1 MQHCFEIAKEAKNVP
16 TATTSF
22 QHQFLIRALLL
33 LALMLLF
40 TSCAEGEKQTGAGST
55 ESQDSKKASN
65 NGEAASTD
73 SVPSEVSDAI
83 EQVTSE
89 PRYEHSSWG
98 FSVRDL
104 STGEVLL
111 EQSSDKMFVPGSI
124 FKTFS
129 GATVLDGYGPD
140 YRFRTPVYR
149 TDALNQGVLEGDL
162 VLVASGDLSLGLR
175 EQPDGTMAF
184 ANAPE
189 FDHTYAN
196 VAPQTG
202 LVGDPLAGL
211 NELAQQARD
220 AGLRE
225 VRGDV
230 VIDDRLF
237 KPWESPD
244 GLISPI
250 MVNENR
256 IDITTKP
263 TSSGDAAKVHWRPKT
278 AAYTLKNEVKT
289 VAEDGETNLEVDQPE
304 PGVIRISGQIAA
316 GSDPAIRV
324 GEVEDPAAFA
334 RTAFIEALERA
345 GIEVSATPT
354 GSNPSDLLPSEDTYR
369 ESERVA
375 QHVSAPLEEFTAVIF
390 KTSHN
395 PGAQLMTCLS
405 AVKAGS
411 RDCEDGLKQEF
422 EVFTGLGVP
431 AQSTFIFDG
440 AGSDDHNRTTPDAMT
455 EFLRAVDEQSYG
467 EAFRSSLAIVGEE
480 GTQAEALKDSPA
492 VGKIRVKDGT
502 RVIPTPAGQGI
513 VLGKTLVGYV
523 EAESGR
529 RLVISIMVGNVPV
542 ASAQEIFPVVESVTN
557 DQGELAAEIQQ
568 RY

>member
-1 MQHCFEIAKEAKNVP
+1 MDSRTPFR
-16 TATTSF
+16 
-22 QHQFLIRALLL
+22 IRCQVLSALVL
-33 LALMLLF
+33 LAVSLLVAACGADEES
-40 TSCAEGEKQTGAGST
+40 TSESSTGPE
-55 ESQDSKKASN
+55 ES
-65 NGEAASTD
+65 NGEVASTD
-73 SVPSEVSDAI
+73 SAPSEVTDAI

-111 EQSSDKMFVPGSI
+111 GRAGDEMFVPAST

-140 YRFRTPVYR
+140 YRFKTPVYR
-149 TDALNQGVLEGDL
+149 TGALDRGVLEGDL
-162 VLVASGDLSLGLR
+162 ILVASGDLSLGLR
-175 EQPDGTMAF
+175 EQTDGTMAF

-196 VAPQTG
+196 VAPQAA

-220 AGLRE
+220 AGVRE

-237 KPWESPD
+237 EPWESPD

-256 IDITTKP
+256 VDVTTTP
-263 TSSGDAAKVHWRPKT
+263 TSPGDAAKVDWRPRT
-278 AAYTLKNEVKT
+278 AAYTVENDVQT
-289 VAEDGETNLEVDQPE
+289 VAEDGETNLEVDDSE
-304 PGVIRISGQIAA
+304 PGIIHISGQIAA
-316 GSDPAIRV
+316 GSDPVIRV

-354 GSNPSDLLPSEDTYR
+354 GSNPSDLLPSEDSYR

-375 QHVSAPLEEFTAVIF
+375 EHVSAPLEEFTAVIF

-395 PGAQLMTCLS
+395 PGAQLTTCLA

-422 EVFTGLGVP
+422 EVFTGLGVT
-431 AQSTFIFDG
+431 AESTFIFDG
-440 AGSDDHNRTTPDAMT
+440 AGSDDHNRTTPHAMT
-455 EFLRAVDEQSYG
+455 QFLRAVDEQSYG
-467 EAFRSSLAIVGEE
+467 EAFRSSLAIIGKE
-480 GTQAEALKDSPA
+480 GTQAQTLKDSPA
-492 VGKIRVKDGT
+492 AGKIRVKDGT
-502 RVIPTPAGQGI
+502 RVEPTPADQGI
-513 VLGKTLVGYV
+513 FFGKALVGYV

-529 RLVISIMVGNVPV
+529 RLAISIMARDVPV
-542 ASAQEIFPVVESVTN
+542 SSAQEIFPALSSLTEEQ
-557 DQGELAAEIQQ
+557 DELAEAIQQ
-568 RY
+568 GY

>member
-1 MQHCFEIAKEAKNVP
+1 MNLH
-16 TATTSF
+16 TATTTSF
-22 QHQFLIRALLL
+22 GYRFLRTLFFL
-33 LALMLLF
+33 LAVTLVF
-40 TSCAEGEKQTGAGST
+40 TACAGGEKQSGTASK
-55 ESQDSKKASN
+55 ESQESKKASN
-65 NGEAASTD
+65 NGGRASTGS
-73 SVPSEVSDAI
+73 SVPSDVADAI
-83 EQVTSE
+83 DRVTSE
-89 PRYEHSSWG
+89 PRYKHSSWG
-98 FSVRDL
+98 ISIRDL
-104 STGEVLL
+104 STGKVLL
-111 EQSSDKMFVPGSI
+111 GRSGDKMFVPAST

-140 YRFRTPVYR
+140 YRFKTPVYR
-149 TDALNQGVLEGDL
+149 TGALNKGVLKGDV

-196 VAPQTG
+196 AAPQTG

-211 NELAQQARD
+211 SELAQQARD
-220 AGLRE
+220 AGVRE

-237 KPWESPD
+237 EPWESPD

-256 IDITTKP
+256 IDVTATP
-263 TSSGDAAKVHWRPKT
+263 TSTGDAAEVKWRPKT
-278 AAYTLKNEVKT
+278 AAYTVKNDVET
-289 VAEDGETNLEVDQPE
+289 VAKDKDTNLEVDDSK

-324 GEVEDPAAFA
+324 GEIKDPAAFA

-345 GIEVSATPT
+345 GIEVRATPK
-354 GSNPSDLLPSEDTYR
+354 GSNPSDLLPSKGSYDK
-369 ESERVA
+369 SDRVS
-375 QHVSAPLEEFTAVIF
+375 QHVSAPLEEFTKVIF

-395 PGAQLMTCLS
+395 PGAQLMTCLA
-405 AVKAGS
+405 AVKAES
-411 RDCEDGLKQEF
+411 RDCEDGLKQAF
-422 EVFTGLGVP
+422 EVFTRLGVS
-431 AQSTFIFDG
+431 AESTFIFDG

-467 EAFRSSLAIVGEE
+467 EAFRSSLAIIGEE
-480 GTQAEALKDSPA
+480 GTQAQALKDSPA
-492 VGKIRVKDGT
+492 AGKIRVKDGT
-502 RVIPTPAGQGI
+502 RVEPTPADQGI
-513 VLGKTLVGYV
+513 FFGKALVGYV

-529 RLVISIMVGNVPV
+529 RLAISVMVRDVPV
-542 ASAQEIFPVVESVTN
+542 SSAQEIFPAVSSLTEEQ
-557 DQGELAAEIQQ
+557 DELAAAIQQ
-568 RY
+568 GY

>member
-1 MQHCFEIAKEAKNVP
+1 MNLH
-16 TATTSF
+16 TAPTSF
-22 QHQFLIRALLL
+22 QYQFLRTQFFV
-33 LALMLLF
+33 LAMTLPF
-40 TSCAEGEKQTGAGST
+40 TACAEGEKQTGTGST
-55 ESQDSKKASN
+55 ESQESKKASN
-65 NGEAASTD
+65 NSGMASTG
-73 SVPSEVSDAI
+73 SVPSDVKAAVG
-83 EQVTSE
+83 QVTSE

-104 STGEVLL
+104 STEKVLL
-111 EQSSDKMFVPGSI
+111 KQSSDKMFVPGSI

-140 YRFRTPVYR
+140 YRFKTPVYR
-149 TDALNQGVLEGDL
+149 IGELNNGVLEGDV

-175 EQPDGTMAF
+175 EEPDGTMAF

-196 VAPQTG
+196 VALQTG

-211 NELAQQARD
+211 NELARQVRD
-220 AGLRE
+220 AGVRE

-237 KPWESPD
+237 KPYESPD

-263 TSSGDAAKVHWRPKT
+263 TSPGDAADVDWRPKT
-278 AAYTLKNEVKT
+278 VAYTLKNEVKT
-289 VAEDGETNLEVDQPE
+289 VAEDGETNLQVDEPE

-345 GIEVSATPT
+345 GIEVSAKPT
-354 GSNPSDLLPSEDTYR
+354 GSNPSDLLPPEDSYR

-375 QHVSAPLEEFTAVIF
+375 ERFAQHISAPLEEFTAVIF

-422 EVFTGLGVP
+422 EVFTDLGVSP
-431 AQSTFIFDG
+431 ESTFIFDG

-455 EFLRAVDEQSYG
+455 KFLRAVDEQSYG
-467 EAFRSSLAIVGEE
+467 EAFRTSLAIVGEE
-480 GTQAEALKDSPA
+480 GTQAQALKDSPA
-492 VGKIRVKDGT
+492 LGKIRVKDGT

-529 RLVISIMVGNVPV
+529 RLVISIMVRDVPV
-542 ASAQEIFPVVESVTN
+542 SSAQEIFPLIESVTE
-557 DQGELAAEIQQ
+557 DEGELAAEIQQ
-568 RY
+568 GY

>member
-1 MQHCFEIAKEAKNVP
+1 MNLHTAANVFRYRLLR
-16 TATTSF
+16 T
-22 QHQFLIRALLL
+22 LLL
-33 LALMLLF
+33 LAMALVF
-40 TSCAEGEKQTGAGST
+40 ASCAEGEKQSGTGSSESQEATKSSSSGEAVSAGSGPSDVT
-55 ESQDSKKASN
+55 
-65 NGEAASTD
+65 AAID
-73 SVPSEVSDAI
+73 
-83 EQVTSE
+83 QVTSE

-104 STGEVLL
+104 STGEVLF
-111 EQSSDKMFVPGSI
+111 ERSGDKMFVPGSI

-129 GATVLDGYGPD
+129 GATVLKGYGPD
-140 YRFRTPVYR
+140 HRFETPIYR
-149 TDALNQGVLEGDL
+149 TDAPNQGVLEGDL

-175 EQPDGTMAF
+175 EQSDGTMAF

-211 NELAQQARD
+211 NELAQQVRD
-220 AGLRE
+220 AGIRE

-244 GLISPI
+244 GLIAPI
-250 MVNENR
+250 WVNENR
-256 IDITTKP
+256 IDLTAKP
-263 TSSGDAAKVHWRPKT
+263 TSQGEAAKVDWRPKT
-278 AAYTLKNEVKT
+278 AAYTVKNAVKT
-289 VAEDGETNLEVDQPE
+289 VAKNGETSLEVDEPE
-304 PGVIRISGQIAA
+304 SGVFRISGQIAA

-334 RTAFIEALERA
+334 RTALIEALEDA
-345 GIEVSATPT
+345 GIEVSANTT
-354 GSNPSDLLPSEDTYR
+354 GSNPSDLLPPEDSYSE
-369 ESERVA
+369 SQRVA
-375 QHVSAPLEEFTAVIF
+375 QHVSAPLEEFTKVIF

-411 RDCEDGLKQEF
+411 RDCQAGLEREF
-422 EVFTGLGVP
+422 EVFTGLGVSP
-431 AQSTFIFDG
+431 KSTFVFDG

-455 EFLRAVDEQSYG
+455 KFLRAVDEQSYG
-467 EAFRSSLAIVGEE
+467 KAFRSSLAIVGEE
-480 GTQAEALKDSPA
+480 GTQAQALKDSPA

-529 RLVISIMVGNVPV
+529 RLMISIMTGNVPV
-542 ASAQEIFPVVESVTN
+542 ASAQEIFPVVENVTE
-557 DQGELAAEIQQ
+557 DQDELAAEIQQ
-568 RY
+568 GY

>member
-1 MQHCFEIAKEAKNVP
+1 MQSCFETAKEAVNLRAAP
-16 TATTSF
+16 TSF
-22 QHQFLIRALLL
+22 QYQFLRTLFFVLT
-33 LALMLLF
+33 MTLLF
-40 TSCAEGEKQTGAGST
+40 TACAEGEKQTGTSST
-55 ESQDSKKASN
+55 ESQESKKASS
-65 NGEAASTD
+65 NGGTVSTG
-73 SVPSEVSDAI
+73 SVPPDVKAAI
-83 EQVTSE
+83 DQVTSE

-104 STGEVLL
+104 STGKVLL
-111 EQSSDKMFVPGSI
+111 GHSSDKMFVPGSI

-129 GATVLDGYGPD
+129 GATVLDSYGPD
-140 YRFRTPVYR
+140 YRFKTPVYR
-149 TDALNQGVLEGDL
+149 TGEINKGALEGDV

-175 EQPDGTMAF
+175 EQSDGTMAF

-196 VAPQTG
+196 VAPQAG

-211 NELAQQARD
+211 NELARQVRD
-220 AGLRE
+220 AGVRE

-244 GLISPI
+244 GLIAPI
-250 MVNENR
+250 WVNENR
-256 IDITTKP
+256 IDITTEP
-263 TSSGDAAKVHWRPKT
+263 TSPGKAAEVDWRPKT
-278 AAYTLKNEVKT
+278 VAYTLKNEVKT
-289 VAEDGETNLEVDQPE
+289 VAEDGETNLQVDEPE

-345 GIEVSATPT
+345 GIEVSAQLT
-354 GSNPSDLLPSEDTYR
+354 GSNPSDLLPPEDSYR

-375 QHVSAPLEEFTAVIF
+375 QHISAPLEEFTKVIF

-411 RDCEDGLKQEF
+411 RNCEDGLKQES
-422 EVFTGLGVP
+422 EVFTDLGVSP
-431 AQSTFIFDG
+431 ESTFIFDG

-455 EFLRAVDEQSYG
+455 KFLRAVDEQSYG
-467 EAFRSSLAIVGEE
+467 EAFRTSLAIVGEE
-480 GTQAEALKDSPA
+480 GTQAQALKDSPA
-492 VGKIRVKDGT
+492 LGKIRVKDGT
-502 RVIPTPAGQGI
+502 RVIPTPADQGI
-513 VLGKTLVGYV
+513 FFGKALVGYV

-542 ASAQEIFPVVESVTN
+542 SSAQEIFPMAETLTA
-557 DQGELAAEIQQ
+557 DEDELAAEIQQ
-568 RY
+568 GY

>member
-1 MQHCFEIAKEAKNVP
+1 MNLH
-16 TATTSF
+16 TATTTSF
-22 QHQFLIRALLL
+22 GYRFVRTLFFL
-33 LALMLLF
+33 LAVTLVF
-40 TSCAEGEKQTGAGST
+40 TACAGGEKQSGTASK
-55 ESQDSKKASN
+55 ESQESKKASN
-65 NGEAASTD
+65 NGGRASTG
-73 SVPSEVSDAI
+73 SVPSDVADAI
-83 EQVTSE
+83 DQVTSE
-89 PRYEHSSWG
+89 PRYKHSSWG
-98 FSVRDL
+98 ISVRDL
-104 STGEVLL
+104 STGKVLL
-111 EQSSDKMFVPGSI
+111 GQSGDKMFVPAST

-140 YRFRTPVYR
+140 YRFKTPVFR
-149 TDALNQGVLEGDL
+149 TGEMNKGVLEGDV

-175 EQPDGTMAF
+175 EQSDGTMAF

-202 LVGDPLAGL
+202 LVGYPLAGL

-324 GEVEDPAAFA
+324 GEVEDPAALA

-354 GSNPSDLLPSEDTYR
+354 GSNPSDLLPSEDSYR

-405 AVKAGS
+405 AVKAES

-422 EVFTGLGVP
+422 EIFTGLGVP
-431 AQSTFIFDG
+431 AVSTFIFDG

-455 EFLRAVDEQSYG
+455 KFLGAVEEQPYG
-467 EAFRSSLAIVGEE
+467 NAFRSSLAIVGEE

-529 RLVISIMVGNVPV
+529 RLMISIMTGNVPV
-542 ASAQEIFPVVESVTN
+542 ASAQEIFPVVENVTE
-557 DQGELAAEIQQ
+557 DQDELAAEIQQ
-568 RY
+568 GY

>member
-1 MQHCFEIAKEAKNVP
+1 MTLHA
-16 TATTSF
+16 ATPF
-22 QHQFLIRALLL
+22 QYQFLRALLL
-33 LALMLLF
+33 LAMTLLF
-40 TSCAEGEKQTGAGST
+40 AACAGGEQQSGTGST
-55 ESQDSKKASN
+55 EPEASN
-65 NGEAASTD
+65 GGAASSG
-73 SVPSEVSDAI
+73 SVPSEVAEAI
-83 EQVTSE
+83 DQVTSE

-111 EQSSDKMFVPGSI
+111 DRSGEKMFVPGST

-140 YRFRTPVYR
+140 YRFKTPVYR
-149 TDALNQGVLEGDL
+149 TGALNQGVLEGDL

-175 EQPDGTMAF
+175 EQTDGTMAF

-220 AGLRE
+220 AGVRE

-250 MVNENR
+250 LVNENR
-256 IDITTKP
+256 IDITTTP
-263 TSSGDAAKVHWRPKT
+263 TSPDDAAKVDWRPKT
-278 AAYTLKNEVKT
+278 AAYTVENDVET
-289 VAEDGETNLEVDQPE
+289 VAEDEETSLEVDDSE
-304 PGVIRISGQIAA
+304 PGVIRVSGRIAA

-324 GEVEDPAAFA
+324 AEVEDPAAFA

-354 GSNPSDLLPSEDTYR
+354 GSNPSDLLPSEDSYR

-375 QHVSAPLEEFTAVIF
+375 EHVSAPLEEFTAVIF

-395 PGAQLMTCLS
+395 PGAQLLTCLA

-431 AQSTFIFDG
+431 AESTFIFDG
-440 AGSDDHNRTTPDAMT
+440 AGSDDHDRTTPNAMT

-467 EAFRSSLAIVGEE
+467 EAFRSSLAIIGEE
-480 GTQAEALKDSPA
+480 GTQAQALKDSPA

-502 RVIPTPAGQGI
+502 RVEPTPADQGI
-513 VLGKTLVGYV
+513 FFGKALVGYV

-529 RLVISIMVGNVPV
+529 RLAISIMVRDVPV
-542 ASAQEIFPVVESVTN
+542 SSAQEIFPVVEGLT
-557 DQGELAAEIQQ
+557 DEQDKLAAAIQQ
-568 RY
+568 GY